1 VALLSAR
8 DAAQTAPA
16 KPATAQSKSIL
27 QRKIIYTTSHL
38 LAEQNEILAGE
49 LQKALEISYDRC
61 YL

>member
-1 VALLSAR
+1 VALFSAG

-16 KPATAQSKSIL
+16 KRATAQSKSIL
-27 QRKIIYTTSHL
+27 QRTIIYTTNHL

-49 LQKALEISYDRC
+49 AQKALEISYDPC